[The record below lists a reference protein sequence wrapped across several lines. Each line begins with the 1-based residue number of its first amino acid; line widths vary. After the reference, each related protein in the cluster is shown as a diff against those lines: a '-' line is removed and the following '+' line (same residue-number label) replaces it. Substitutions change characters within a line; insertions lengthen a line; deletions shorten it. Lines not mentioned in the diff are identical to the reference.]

1 MSFPTFNFGGNNAPA
16 TPGKSRNI
24 FANGEPP
31 SASNSF
37 TPQGPPPSTIYGG
50 SQMSSRSPANSNPI
64 FNRSELLN
72 DSIFGSSVDSP
83 DFASRTKK
91 AAPAKRFTA
100 SESLFDVSHGP
111 SFGES
116 TNWGA
121 SNGFQPHMSGGL
133 GAEEDNEP
141 MEEEY
146 EDEAVQTEKTSGSG
160 LNFLDSH
167 ISSTGPPSIP
177 VQRKSVYTN
186 PGNAKRPK
194 LDEKWASQ
202 SPLRNAKLSPKK
214 NSTIPAIVRNFA
226 SRARKAAADEPI
238 DFIIR
243 TEDEISRMYEEA
255 RQAQHNDEY
264 LQVTIGK
271 ICADLSTVWYKTS
284 ESKSSGTAIGP
295 GDSAANSTKAGFL
308 GALLLQLH
316 HPPASTKSTGF
327 SNAFG
332 LAAPR
337 YAFASRPASAPI
349 PKVLLDWLNANN
361 PLSDEITALKQ
372 VGPDPTASLNF
383 WEIVIAVVLRGQLSE
398 ASQILRSADFNYA
411 RSALEDGLPQ
421 AGYRGAQ
428 LQNIQRCINK
438 ALQVLEACPSVH
450 NEDWDVRDAEWSL
463 YRKRVHAAITDL
475 EEFAEGEDQPV
486 PAQAV
491 GNTFQAVNFGLG
503 PNPFQGPSFTESA
516 RMAESRVPWTIYQ
529 SLRSVYRIILG
540 DPAAIMN
547 HAESWIEATIGLT
560 VWWDGED
567 DEEASPR
574 PFLRRGQSPSGD
586 PYLRRLS
593 LAFRHATSTEKDEKG
608 FRYNSL
614 SGVEVGLAAVFEGD
628 VEGVLELLQTWSLCV
643 AAAVAEI
650 ASIGGWLE
658 MKSNAKPSGL
668 SDNDLMV
675 LSYGQ
680 NDATTRVSR
689 DDVLSAYAIGL
700 SERPSIGNEHEGREG
715 WELALEVLSRLD
727 DSQKMQKSVSELLD
741 KLPLDTA
748 EQMDKVVL
756 LCSELGLNKEG
767 RRVSERYGDLTVANS
782 EEYGLAL
789 VCYARAHNRRKVK
802 SVVDLLISY
811 SLVQSRAYPASSDL
825 DEQLRTLIREPKTC
839 LSAIAHADEEAASIL
854 QFYFSGYATLRRFYE
869 TRDEAVSLPAGQK
882 PRYKPLARR
891 RAAAQALVAVI
902 SSAADS
908 IYGGLYDPDRDSA
921 IQVDGLLALLGEAL
935 PFFHGS
941 SSILNPSQQF
951 AILSAIEDLET
962 VTPRVYAQCEECFR
976 STLLEYH
983 SKQTGKASDSYVLP
997 PSPRALLKKSVSS
1010 LTTSSTFSII
1020 GSDML
1025 GARTRSSS
1033 GSAEGS
1039 GVLVPRHSEKTS
1051 PEREWDWRAGL
1062 AEDAKGEDVLRMLRL
1077 GLANGLSLAALGAAY

>member
-1 MSFPTFNFGGNNAPA
+1 MSFPTFNFGGNNGPA

-24 FANGEPP
+24 FGNGEPP

-50 SQMSSRSPANSNPI
+50 SQMSTRSSANSNPI

-91 AAPAKRFTA
+91 TAPAKRFTA
-100 SESLFDVSHGP
+100 SESLFDVSRGP
-111 SFGES
+111 SFDES

-133 GAEEDNEP
+133 GAEDDKP
-141 MEEEY
+141 MEEDED
-146 EDEAVQTEKTSGSG
+146 EDEAEQTGKTRGSG

-167 ISSTGPPSIP
+167 ISSTGPSSIP
-177 VQRKSVYTN
+177 AQRKPIYAN
-186 PGNAKRPK
+186 PGSAKRPK
-194 LDEKWASQ
+194 LDEKWANQ

-226 SRARKAAADEPI
+226 SRARKATVNEPF

-243 TEDEISRMYEEA
+243 TEDEISRMYEET
-255 RQAQHNDEY
+255 RQAQYNDEY
-264 LQVTIGK
+264 LQETIGK
-271 ICADLSTVWYKTS
+271 VCADLSTVWYNES
-284 ESKSSGTAIGP
+284 ESKASGTVIGP
-295 GDSAANSTKAGFL
+295 GDNAANSTKAGFL

-316 HPPASTKSTGF
+316 HPPAATKSTGF
-327 SNAFG
+327 PNAFG

-337 YAFASRPASAPI
+337 YAFAGRSATAPI
-349 PKVLLDWLNANN
+349 PKVLLGWLNTNK
-361 PLSDEITALKQ
+361 PLSEEITALKQ
-372 VGPDPTASLNF
+372 VEPDPTASPNF
-383 WEIVIAVVLRGQLSE
+383 WEIVIAAVLRGQLSE

-421 AGYRGAQ
+421 AGYRGVQ

-438 ALQVLEACPSVH
+438 ALQILEACPGVH
-450 NEDWDVRDAEWSL
+450 NDNWDVRDAEWSL
-463 YRKRVHAAITDL
+463 YRKRVHTAITDL
-475 EEFAEGEDQPV
+475 EEFAEGEEQPAPV
-486 PAQAV
+486 PAT
-491 GNTFQAVNFGLG
+491 GNTFQAINFGLG
-503 PNPFQGPSFTESA
+503 SNPFQGPSFTESA
-516 RMAESRVPWTIYQ
+516 RMAESRVPWTVYQ
-529 SLRSVYRIILG
+529 NLRSVYRIILG

-547 HAESWIEATIGLT
+547 YAESWVEATIGLT

-574 PFLRRGQSPSGD
+574 AFVRRGQSPSND

-593 LAFRHATSTEKDEKG
+593 LAFKHATSTEKDEKG

-614 SGVEVGLAAVFEGD
+614 SGIEVGLAAVFEGD
-628 VEGVLELLQTWSLCV
+628 VAGVIELLQTWSLCV

-650 ASIGGWLE
+650 ASVGGWLE
-658 MKSNAKPSGL
+658 TKSNAKPPGL
-668 SDNDLMV
+668 SDSDLMV
-675 LSYGQ
+675 LSYNQ
-680 NDATTRVSR
+680 NDTPTGVSR
-689 DDVLSAYAIGL
+689 DDVLSAYATGL
-700 SERPSIGNEHEGREG
+700 FERPSIRNEHEGREG

-767 RRVSERYGDLTVANS
+767 RRVSERYGDLTVSNS

-811 SLVQSRAYPASSDL
+811 SLVQSRAYPASSEL

-869 TRDEAVSLPAGQK
+869 TRDEAVGLPAGQK

-935 PFFHGS
+935 PFVNQS

-976 STLLEYH
+976 STLLEYY
-983 SKQTGKASDSYVLP
+983 SKQAGKASESYVLP

-1010 LTTSSTFSII
+1010 LTASSTFSII

-1039 GVLVPRHSEKTS
+1039 GVLVPRDCEKT
-1051 PEREWDWRAGL
+1051 PLVRAWDWRAGL
-1062 AEDAKGEDVLRMLRL
+1062 AEDTKGEDVLRMLRL
-1077 GLANGLSLAALGAAY
+1077 GLANGLSLEALGRAY

>member
-1 MSFPTFNFGGNNAPA
+1 MSFPTFNFGANTGPA
-16 TPGKSRNI
+16 TPGKSRNP

-50 SQMSSRSPANSNPI
+50 SQMSTRSPGNSNPI
-64 FNRSELLN
+64 FNRSELLR

-83 DFASRTKK
+83 DFTSRTRK

-111 SFGES
+111 DFGDS

-121 SNGFQPHMSGGL
+121 SNGFEPHMSGGL
-133 GAEEDNEP
+133 GVDEDNGP

-146 EDEAVQTEKTSGSG
+146 EDVQTEKTTGSG

-167 ISSTGPPSIP
+167 ISSTGPSLIP
-177 VQRKSVYTN
+177 AQRKPISTN
-186 PGNAKRPK
+186 AENAKRPK
-194 LDEKWASQ
+194 LDDKWGTQ

-214 NSTIPAIVRNFA
+214 NSTIPAIIRNFS
-226 SRARKAAADEPI
+226 SRARKAAANESL

-243 TEDEISRMYEEA
+243 TEDEISRMYDETK
-255 RQAQHNDEY
+255 QAHYNDEN
-264 LQVTIGK
+264 LQVAIGK
-271 ICADLSTVWYKTS
+271 ICADLSTAWYKTPDN
-284 ESKSSGTAIGP
+284 KASGTVIGP

-308 GALLLQLH
+308 GSLLLQLH
-316 HPPASTKSTGF
+316 HPPAAPRSPGF
-327 SNAFG
+327 SNGFG
-332 LAAPR
+332 FAAPR
-337 YAFASRPASAPI
+337 FPFGGRSASAPI
-349 PKVLLDWLNANN
+349 PKVLLDWLNTNDS
-361 PLSDEITALKQ
+361 LSAEYTALKQ
-372 VGPDPTASLNF
+372 VGPDPTASSNF
-383 WEIVIAVVLRGQLSE
+383 WEIVIAAILRGQLSE
-398 ASQILRSADFNYA
+398 ASQLLRSADFNYA

-450 NEDWDVRDAEWSL
+450 NDDWDVRDAEWSL
-463 YRKRVHAAITDL
+463 YRKRVHAALTDL
-475 EEFAEGEDQPV
+475 EEFAEGEEQPA
-486 PAQAV
+486 PAPTTS
-491 GNTFQAVNFGLG
+491 NMFQAVNFGLG
-503 PNPFQGPSFTESA
+503 PNAFQGPSFTESA
-516 RMAESRVPWTIYQ
+516 RMAESRVPWAIYQ
-529 SLRSVYRIILG
+529 KLRSLYRIILG
-540 DPAAIMN
+540 DPGAIMN
-547 HAESWIEATIGLT
+547 NSENWVEATIGLT
-560 VWWDGED
+560 AWWDGED
-567 DEEASPR
+567 DDGPSP
-574 PFLRRGQSPSGD
+574 PTFLRRGPSLSGD

-593 LAFRHATSTEKDEKG
+593 LAFKHATTAEGDEKG
-608 FRYNSL
+608 FRINSL
-614 SGVEVGLAAVFEGD
+614 SGVEVGLAAVFEDD
-628 VEGVLELLQTWSLCV
+628 VEGVLGLLQTWSLCV
-643 AAAVAEI
+643 AAAVAEV
-650 ASIGGWLE
+650 ASVGGWL
-658 MKSNAKPSGL
+658 KAKNNAKPSGL
-668 SDNDLMV
+668 NDNDLMV

-680 NDATTRVSR
+680 DDGPAGVNL
-689 DDVLSAYAIGL
+689 DDVLIAYATAL
-700 SERPSIGNEHEGREG
+700 FERPSTRNEPEGREG

-727 DSQKMQKSVSELLD
+727 DNQKMQKSVSELLD

-756 LCSELGLNKEG
+756 LCSELGLIKEG
-767 RRVSERYGDLTVANS
+767 RRVSERYGDLTVENS
-782 EEYGLAL
+782 EQYGLAL

-811 SLVQSRAYPASSDL
+811 SLVQSRAYPASNDL

-839 LSAIAHADEEAASIL
+839 LSAIASADEEAASIL

-869 TRDEAVSLPAGQK
+869 TRDEAVALSAGQK

-891 RAAAQALVAVI
+891 RAAAQALVAAI
-902 SSAADS
+902 TSAADS

-935 PFFHGS
+935 PLIHQS

-976 STLLEYH
+976 STLLEYY
-983 SKQTGKASDSYVLP
+983 SKHTGKATDSSVLP

-1010 LTTSSTFSII
+1010 LTGSSTFSII

-1033 GSAEGS
+1033 GSADGS
-1039 GVLVPRHSEKTS
+1039 GVLVPRASEKTQA
-1051 PEREWDWRAGL
+1051 EREWDWRAGL
-1062 AEDAKGEDVLRMLRL
+1062 PEDTKGEDILRMLRL
-1077 GLANGLSLAALGAAY
+1077 GLANGLSLGALGAVY